1 MCASVR
7 DRPRGRCAE
16 HRLARVVPSLRELL
30 AGIAAEA
37 EHLGGRHRR
46 GGSAD
51 VGQRPWPRQESNLDL
66 PLRRPR
72 PRGAD
77 SPGNPALM
85 RNRRRSHLARIR
97 VLCRR
102 SGWFWPATGAR
113 CPNEHSSR
121 YERLARRPGAFLL
134 ERGKSP
140 RAAPQ
145 RAGDL
150 AKRLRAFC
158 GQGQK
163 TAAVGLASLA
173 WSLDVPGRTYGGRL
187 AATGLGRRGERT
199 QRLTCGLRLP
209 ALRRCARG
217 GSWRWMG

>member
-1 MCASVR
+1 MRGSL
-7 DRPRGRCAE
+7 DPTPRVACPFG
-16 HRLARVVPSLRELL
+16 
-30 AGIAAEA
+30 
-37 EHLGGRHRR
+37 
-46 GGSAD
+46 GGSTSSC
-51 VGQRPWPRQESNLDL
+51 GTSPCPRQESNLDL
-66 PLRRPR
+66 PLGRPR

-121 YERLARRPGAFLL
+121 CERSARRPGAFLL

-140 RAAPQ
+140 GAAPQ

-158 GQGQK
+158 GLGQK
-163 TAAVGLASLA
+163 TARCRTRKPRMLARCAS
-173 WSLDVPGRTYGGRL
+173 RTYGGRL

-199 QRLTCGLRLP
+199 QRRTCGWRLP